1 MAEDGDMGKSDLHM
15 REVFFENGHIGW
27 LQLIG
32 AFCVAGHHAGIPDLG
47 SKVDCAGTSTLNGR
61 MKKCIPL
68 LRHPQRYLIDSTCLD
83 VDHLNTLSDCD

>member
-1 MAEDGDMGKSDLHM
+1 MAEDGGVGKSDLHM
-15 REVFFENGHIGW
+15 LEVFFENGHIGW

-32 AFCVAGHHAGIPDLG
+32 VFCVAGYHAGIPDLG

-68 LRHPQRYLIDSTCLD
+68 DQTSAVI
-83 VDHLNTLSDCD
+83 SDR